1 MTANDKISIRTLAV
15 FFLLL
20 IVFSIGYLTLL
31 ETVVPHS
38 GLQFFSGWED
48 TTFVTTSSESLAW
61 SDETFEEGWK
71 AAWLYGQ
78 SSSGFKTLNDTLVLG
93 ATFNGFNNN
102 DIDGI
107 SGIILKRNVD
117 KLNTSISPFLVIKHV
132 ESSSNPALLF
142 SFGVTDVKGFWHAG
156 GSYKVST
163 SLATLNFD
171 LRELHNGTI
180 KSISIL
186 FNNNFDSNSDI
197 GVQFA
202 YIRSIAIYREQPE
215 WWLASSSLTPA
226 GISNQQGILTLSG
239 IGHLSKGTIISAQRS
254 KDLNFNLI
262 PYNYLNI
269 SIMTSSLNVAARIV
283 IWPDSVAGNS
293 REVLIKTYNDNN
305 WHTEI
310 IELSIFGLTQNVQ
323 RIELGFVCIDTSTTE
338 EWVHY
343 KELSFNYWQVAP

>member
-1 MTANDKISIRTLAV
+1 MTATEKISIRTIAV

-20 IVFSIGYLTLL
+20 IVFSVGYLTLL

-38 GLQFFSGWED
+38 GLQFFSGWEE
-48 TTFVTTSSESLAW
+48 TTFATTSNESLAW
-61 SDETFEEGWK
+61 SDENFEEGWK

-78 SSSGFKTLNDTLVLG
+78 SSSGFKTSNGTLVLG

-102 DIDGI
+102 DIEGI
-107 SGIILKRNVD
+107 GGIIVKRDIN

-132 ESSSNPALLF
+132 ESSSNPALMF
-142 SFGVTDVKGFWHAG
+142 SFGVTDVMGLWHAG

-163 SLATLNFD
+163 SLTTLNFD
-171 LRELHNGTI
+171 LRELYNGTI

-186 FNNNFDSNSDI
+186 FTNTFDSNSKI
-197 GVQFA
+197 GLQFT

-254 KDLNFNLI
+254 KNLTFNFI

-269 SIMTSSLNVAARIV
+269 SIMISSLNVAARIV
-283 IWPDSVAGNS
+283 IWPDSSASNS
-293 REVLIKTYNDNN
+293 REVLVKTYNDNN

-310 IELSIFGLTQNVQ
+310 VELSIFGLTQNVQ
-323 RIELGFVCIDTSTTE
+323 RIELGFVSLDTSTVE
-338 EWVHY
+338 EWVNY